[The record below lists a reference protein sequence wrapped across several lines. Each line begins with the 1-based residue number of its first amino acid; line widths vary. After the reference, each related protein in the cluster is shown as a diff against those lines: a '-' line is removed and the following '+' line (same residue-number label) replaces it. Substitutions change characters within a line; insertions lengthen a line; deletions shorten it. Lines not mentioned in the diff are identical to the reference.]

1 MIAALLAL
9 ALALPGAA
17 PAFPPAGRTALD
29 GPGKL
34 ALRYKTEDKDKPRKS
49 RAQPF
54 ALLFGTVFDQDGRL
68 VRGAQVEVRQRDG
81 KGRWQ
86 ARTDEQGE
94 FAVRLPPG
102 RAVYIVEAR
111 AQGLSPEQKEVE
123 FSADERL
130 DVVLQLKRP

>member
-1 MIAALLAL
+1 MIAALLTL
-9 ALALPGAA
+9 ALALPGAVPVFA
-17 PAFPPAGRTALD
+17 PAGRDALD

-34 ALRYKTEDKDKPRKS
+34 ALRDKDDKDKPRKS
-49 RAQPF
+49 KPQPF
-54 ALLFGTVFDQDGRL
+54 ALLYGTVFDQDGRL
-68 VRGAQVEVRQRDG
+68 VRGAQVEVRQREG

-102 RAVYIVEAR
+102 KAVYIVEAR
-111 AQGLSPEQKEVE
+111 AQGLNPEQKEVE

>member
-1 MIAALLAL
+1 MIAVLLAL
-9 ALALPGAA
+9 ALAFPGA
-17 PAFPPAGRTALD
+17 PPWFPPAGWAALD
-29 GPGKL
+29 GLGKL
-34 ALRYKTEDKDKPRKS
+34 ALRDKDDKDKPRKS
-49 RAQPF
+49 KAQPF
-54 ALLFGTVFDQDGRL
+54 ALLYGTVFDQDGRL
-68 VRGAQVEVRQRDG
+68 VRGAQVEVRQREG

-111 AQGLSPEQKEVE
+111 ARGLNPEQKEVE
-123 FSADERL
+123 FAADERL

>member
-1 MIAALLAL
+1 MIAALLTL
-9 ALALPGAA
+9 ALAFPGAA
-17 PAFPPAGRTALD
+17 SWFPPAGRAALD

-34 ALRYKTEDKDKPRKS
+34 ALRYKDDKDKPRKS

-54 ALLFGTVFDQDGRL
+54 ALLYGTVFDQDGRL
-68 VRGAQVEVRQRDG
+68 VRGAQVEVRQRQG

-102 RAVYIVEAR
+102 KAVYIVEAR
-111 AQGLSPEQKEVE
+111 AQGLNPEQKEVE